1 MFKTE
6 FPKGYNFFENIEL
19 DVDLGFQG
27 IQNDYKSLK
36 VNIPHKRKRKKKG
49 ECNELTNEQKAY
61 NKEMSSQRIDVE
73 HSIGQMKNC
82 RIIHQVVRIKNKK
95 LLDEIVLLSAA
106 IANFKNDINY

>member
-1 MFKTE
+1 LTE
-6 FPKGYNFFENIEL
+6 
-19 DVDLGFQG
+19 
-27 IQNDYKSLK
+27 
-36 VNIPHKRKRKKKG
+36 
-49 ECNELTNEQKAY
+49 EQKVY

-106 IANFKNDINY
+106 IANFKNDVNY